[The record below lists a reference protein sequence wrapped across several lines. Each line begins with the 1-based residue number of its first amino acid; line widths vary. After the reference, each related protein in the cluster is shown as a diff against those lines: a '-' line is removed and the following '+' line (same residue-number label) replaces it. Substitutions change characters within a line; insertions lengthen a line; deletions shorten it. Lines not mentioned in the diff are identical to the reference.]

1 MHHLPS
7 PGGVLNRRVEFTV
20 TGHNMLDVSSKL
32 PGGVLNHV
40 EFKTTGH
47 MLDVSSKLPD
57 KTCFCCLNSI
67 SIGEDAIANDV
78 IYHNLCWAKAKK
90 KDVPKQKPA
99 EKLNGVIQKDVGREW
114 RNS

>member
-1 MHHLPS
+1 
-7 PGGVLNRRVEFTV
+7 
-20 TGHNMLDVSSKL
+20 MLDVSSKL

-57 KTCFCCLNSI
+57 KTFFCCLNSI

-78 IYHNLCWAKAKK
+78 IYRNLCWAKAKK